1 MSELRVDNIVSQD
14 GSAAPVY
21 SKGIRVAAGQTMT
34 VEGDLTVTG
43 ETTISGV
50 TTYSSGF
57 NVAGVV
63 TATSFI
69 GDITGSVTGN
79 ITGNV
84 TGNVTGTA
92 TTATNLADG
101 ANITT
106 GTISDDRLPDLITS
120 NINIASGIS
129 SVATLDSTNAT
140 IDNLTFTSGTAITSV
155 DTDLTAVSGSDDTLA
170 SAKAIKTYV
179 DAQITAEDLDFA
191 GDSGTGAVDL
201 DSQSLTISGT
211 ASEIETSASGQT
223 LSIGLPNQVAITTSL
238 TVGSATTINSDGVNA
253 TGIITATGGF
263 NIGISSAGSSITSG
277 PVTTLNFIGAGNTF
291 AVDGTTVDISIA
303 GGGGGGGAGGDGT
316 DFNTGIS
323 SAVYKKAVGIGS
335 TVLELPATAGKQY
348 LIYSIH
354 ASNVATGNTEVN
366 VIGSF
371 DYNGGERSYFGY
383 NIPIP
388 TGTAVELLKQ
398 PHVLNPSDKIVM
410 RSTDYSRAGA
420 DDIVQVYITYEEKTS
435 TDYIG
440 VGLGT
445 VGIAVTT
452 AVAIHTATT
461 YPSIIQS
468 INLANRTDAGG
479 YPVSVR
485 VTSGLVTTY
494 LVDNLIIPKYAAVE
508 LLDEPKRMNINDV
521 LEIEVDQTSTIDV
534 QVSGKKVTS

>member
-1 MSELRVDNIVSQD
+1 M
-14 GSAAPVY
+14 
-21 SKGIRVAAGQTMT
+21 
-34 VEGDLTVTG
+34 
-43 ETTISGV
+43 
-50 TTYSSGF
+50 
-57 NVAGVV
+57 
-63 TATSFI
+63 
-69 GDITGSVTGN
+69 
-79 ITGNV
+79 
-84 TGNVTGTA
+84 
-92 TTATNLADG
+92 
-101 ANITT
+101 
-106 GTISDDRLPDLITS
+106 
-120 NINIASGIS
+120 
-129 SVATLDSTNAT
+129 
-140 IDNLTFTSGTAITSV
+140 
-155 DTDLTAVSGSDDTLA
+155 
-170 SAKAIKTYV
+170 
-179 DAQITAEDLDFA
+179 
-191 GDSGTGAVDL
+191 
-201 DSQSLTISGT
+201 
-211 ASEIETSASGQT
+211 
-223 LSIGLPNQVAITTSL
+223 
-238 TVGSATTINSDGVNA
+238 
-253 TGIITATGGF
+253 
-263 NIGISSAGSSITSG
+263 
-277 PVTTLNFIGAGNTF
+277 
-291 AVDGTTVDISIA
+291 
-303 GGGGGGGAGGDGT
+303 
-316 DFNTGIS
+316 
-323 SAVYKKAVGIGS
+323 
-335 TVLELPATAGKQY
+335 ELPATAGKQY

-452 AVAIHTATT
+452 PVAIHTATT